1 MAVILGVRR
10 ELVEE
15 EVIVELGRSQVLVT
29 TVSVEAGGLFS

>member
-15 EVIVELGRSQVLVT
+15 EVIVELGRSQVLVA
-29 TVSVEAGGLFS
+29 TVAG